1 MGKKIILGVG
11 FLALFFFA
19 AGCAGRME
27 LKKPVKAASPKAIL
41 EGTVKEVKPAP
52 EPTEGLATKPT
63 EGLATK
69 EDLAKALKGEGIP
82 VAISEGVTRELVTAE
97 ERAVFKAIYFDF
109 DKSDI
114 QSDARSSLEK
124 VADYLKKNPKV
135 KIVIEGNCDEL
146 GTEEY
151 NMALGERRALS
162 VRRYLVSLGVAP
174 ERMGT
179 VSYGEDQPID
189 PAHNETAWV
198 LNRNCQFKIME

>member
-11 FLALFFFA
+11 FLALCFFV
-19 AGCAGRME
+19 AGCAGRVE
-27 LKKPVKAASPKAIL
+27 LKKPVKAVSPEAIP
-41 EGTVKEVKPAP
+41 ETTVKEVKPVP
-52 EPTEGLATKPT
+52 KPT

-69 EDLAKALKGEGIP
+69 EDLAKALKGEEIP
-82 VAISEGVTRELVTAE
+82 VAVSEGVTRESITAE
-97 ERAVFKAIYFDF
+97 EKAIFKTVYFDF

-114 QSDARSSLEK
+114 RSDARPILGK

-162 VRRYLVSLGVAP
+162 ARRYLVSLEVAP

-189 PAHNETAWV
+189 PAHNETAWA

>member
-19 AGCAGRME
+19 AGCAGHVE
-27 LKKPVKAASPKAIL
+27 VKKSQKAAPPEAIPEITVEKVKPV
-41 EGTVKEVKPAP
+41 P
-52 EPTEGLATKPT
+52 EPT

-82 VAISEGVTRELVTAE
+82 VAISEGVTREPTTAE
-97 ERAVFKAIYFDF
+97 EKAVFKAIYFDF
-109 DKSDI
+109 DKSDVR
-114 QSDARSSLEK
+114 SDARSALEK

-162 VRRYLVSLGVAP
+162 ARRYLISLGVAP
-174 ERMGT
+174 ERIGT
-179 VSYGEDQPID
+179 VSYGENQPID
-189 PAHNETAWV
+189 LVHNETAWA

>member
-19 AGCAGRME
+19 AGCAGRGE
-27 LKKPVKAASPKAIL
+27 LKKPVKAVAPEAIP
-41 EGTVKEVKPAP
+41 EVMGGEVKPVP
-52 EPTEGLATKPT
+52 EPTEGLATKD
-63 EGLATK
+63 EQASALA
-69 EDLAKALKGEGIP
+69 GEGIP
-82 VAISEGVTRELVTAE
+82 VAISEGVTREPITAE
-97 ERAVFKAIYFDF
+97 ERAVFKTIYFDF

-114 QSDARSSLEK
+114 RSDARATLEK
-124 VADYLKKNPKV
+124 VADYLKQNPKV
-135 KIVIEGNCDEL
+135 KIVLEGNCDEL

-162 VRRYLVSLGVAP
+162 ARRNLVSLGIAP

-179 VSYGEDQPID
+179 ISYGEDQPIGL
-189 PAHNETAWV
+189 AHNETDWA

>member
-19 AGCAGRME
+19 AGCAGRVE
-27 LKKPVKAASPKAIL
+27 LKKPQKAVLPKVIPAVTI
-41 EGTVKEVKPAP
+41 EKVKPVP
-52 EPTEGLATKPT
+52 QPT

-82 VAISEGVTRELVTAE
+82 VVISEGVTREPITAE
-97 ERAVFKAIYFDF
+97 EKAVFKTIYFDF

-114 QSDARSSLEK
+114 RSDARSALEK

-162 VRRYLVSLGVAP
+162 ARRYLVSLGIAP

-179 VSYGEDQPID
+179 VSYGEDQAIGL
-189 PAHNETAWV
+189 AHNETDWA

>member
-1 MGKKIILGVG
+1 MGKKIILGAG
-11 FLALFFFA
+11 LLAVFFFA
-19 AGCAGRME
+19 VGCAGKVE
-27 LKKPVKAASPKAIL
+27 LKRPTQAPPPEIIPRVAI
-41 EGTVKEVKPAP
+41 EQAKPAP
-52 EPTEGLATKPT
+52 EPT

-69 EDLAKALKGEGIP
+69 EDLAKALNGEGIP
-82 VAISEGVTRELVTAE
+82 VVIPGGTTREPATNE
-97 ERAVFKAIYFDF
+97 EKMVFKTIYFDF
-109 DKSDI
+109 DKSDVR
-114 QSDARSSLEK
+114 SDARSALGNM
-124 VADYLKKNPKV
+124 ADYLKKTPKV

-179 VSYGEDQPID
+179 VSYGEDRPTD
-189 PAHNETAWV
+189 PAHNEKAWM

>member
-19 AGCAGRME
+19 AGCAGRVE
-27 LKKPVKAASPKAIL
+27 LKKPQKAASPEAIP
-41 EGTVKEVKPAP
+41 EVTVKEVKPVP
-52 EPTEGLATKPT
+52 EPT

-82 VAISEGVTRELVTAE
+82 VAIPEGVTREPVTAE
-97 ERAVFKAIYFDF
+97 ERAVFKTIYFNF

-114 QSDARSSLEK
+114 RSDARSALEK

-162 VRRYLVSLGVAP
+162 ARRYLVSLGIAP

-179 VSYGEDQPID
+179 VSYGEDQPTD
-189 PAHNETAWV
+189 PAHSETAWA

>member
-1 MGKKIILGVG
+1 MKKNIIFGVG
-11 FLALFFFA
+11 FLAVCFLA
-19 AGCAGRME
+19 AGCAGRVE
-27 LKKPVKAASPKAIL
+27 IKKPVKAVSPEVAVEEPKA
-41 EGTVKEVKPAP
+41 AP
-52 EPTEGLATKPT
+52 KPT

-69 EDLAKALKGEGIP
+69 EELAKAIKGEGIP
-82 VAISEGVTRELVTAE
+82 VAIAEGAIREPLTDE
-97 ERAVFKAIYFDF
+97 EKAVFKVIYFDF

-114 QSDARSSLEK
+114 RSDARFALEK

-135 KIVIEGNCDEL
+135 KIVIEGHCDEL

-162 VRRYLVSLGVAP
+162 ARRYLVSLGVAP

-179 VSYGEDQPID
+179 VSYGEDRPID
-189 PAHNETAWV
+189 PAHNDTAWA

>member
-11 FLALFFFA
+11 FLVLFFFA
-19 AGCAGRME
+19 AGCAGRVE
-27 LKKPVKAASPKAIL
+27 LKKPVKAAPPEAMP
-41 EGTVKEVKPAP
+41 EVTVKEVKPVP
-52 EPTEGLATKPT
+52 EPT

-82 VAISEGVTRELVTAE
+82 VATLEGVTREPATAE
-97 ERAVFKAIYFDF
+97 EKAVFKTIYFDF

-114 QSDARSSLEK
+114 RSDARLALEK

-162 VRRYLVSLGVAP
+162 ARRYLVSLGIAP

-179 VSYGEDQPID
+179 VSYGEDRPID

-198 LNRNCQFKIME
+198 LNRNGQFKIME

>member
-1 MGKKIILGVG
+1 MGKKIIFGVG

-19 AGCAGRME
+19 AGCAGRVE
-27 LKKPVKAASPKAIL
+27 LKKSPKAAAPEAIP
-41 EGTVKEVKPAP
+41 EVTVEKAKPAP
-52 EPTEGLATKPT
+52 EPT

-82 VAISEGVTRELVTAE
+82 AAISEGVTRELLTAE
-97 ERAVFKAIYFDF
+97 EKAVFKTIYFDF
-109 DKSDI
+109 DKSDVR
-114 QSDARSSLEK
+114 SDARLALEK
-124 VADYLKKNPKV
+124 AADYLKKNPKV

-162 VRRYLVSLGVAP
+162 ARRYLVSLGIAP

-189 PAHNETAWV
+189 PAHNETAWAR
-198 LNRNCQFKIME
+198 NRNCQFKIME